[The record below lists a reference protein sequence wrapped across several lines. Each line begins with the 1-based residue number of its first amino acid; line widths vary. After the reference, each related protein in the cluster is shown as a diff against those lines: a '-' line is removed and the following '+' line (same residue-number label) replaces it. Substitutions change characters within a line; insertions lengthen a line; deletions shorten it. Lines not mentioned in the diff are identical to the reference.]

1 MSQYS
6 KNILWKNSGKGR
18 LRKSGENPPEMPLL
32 SLFGIECD
40 PGMFPKKLK
49 QDLRSVFR
57 HATIPAFPAPYSVVR
72 DVKVVARQ
80 HRGGFALGELVARAP
95 IL

>member
-1 MSQYS
+1 MPS
-6 KNILWKNSGKGR
+6 SGADEKEVLLFIER
-18 LRKSGENPPEMPLL
+18 PLL

-40 PGMFPKKLK
+40 PGMFPKELK